1 MRTRIS
7 IAAAVALLAA
17 CSSSGPKAAPTTAS
31 TAASTIA
38 PSTSVAATTSTAAPA
53 TTIAT
58 TAASFKTSAA
68 FHQVVVV
75 GANPGDKLSVLAPDG
90 SAVKDGSGA
99 FARGAVDSAG
109 SVLFRG
115 LAPGS
120 YVVRGE
126 GTPPQQSEPVT
137 VTDGKENPPQSFYA
151 AQKLEAPG
159 YGYLKLRDGATLSI
173 NIALPGP
180 IDKGPYPTVVEYSGY
195 DPSDPD
201 NKNFAQLFTT
211 LGYAYVGVNIRGTGC
226 SGGSWKFFEPIESLD
241 GYDIIETVAAQP
253 WAAGNT
259 AGMVGISYPGISQL
273 FVARSQPPHLSAI
286 TPLSVLDDALR
297 ATLYPGGILNTG
309 FAVEWNKER
318 QEQAKPRGRKWVAAK
333 IDAGDTVCGDN
344 QKLRLQ
350 NPDNLKLIETTP
362 FYDAAIGDE
371 LSPQHFVDQIKVPVF
386 LAGAWQD
393 EQTGGRFPTMI
404 DKFTSSPRVDVNL
417 VNGYHTESLTS
428 AAIFARYVEFLELY
442 VAKRSPSLSRA
453 RLVYSV
459 LAPGIA
465 GVDPGAL
472 PADRFEG
479 VDYATALKTFQADPK
494 IHINLEEGAAEGRP
508 AGSPVPRFT
517 VTANEWPIAKTLTRT
532 FRLGAGGSMV
542 ETATTATGSTSYVA
556 DPKAVS
562 ATMTLPDGLGT
573 VWRADNKLTWPAT
586 PEKNAAVF
594 ASPAFTANALI
605 AGSASADLWVKTTAP
620 DTDVEVTLSEE
631 RPDGQEMYVQSGW
644 LRASHRGLD
653 KAASTPTRP
662 VQTHLK
668 PDSANLVAGEW
679 TLMRVEVFPF
689 AHAFRAGSKLRLTV
703 SAPGGNRVQWAFK
716 TIAAGE
722 TVDIAHDTDHPSQLV
737 VSEVPGATIPAGL
750 PACGAVR
757 NQPCRTPLPAP

>member
-1 MRTRIS
+1 MRTRIP
-7 IAAAVALLAA
+7 IAVSMVLLAA
-17 CSSSGPKAAPTTAS
+17 CSSSTPKAAPTTAS
-31 TAASTIA
+31 SIASTTKAAST
-38 PSTSVAATTSTAAPA
+38 TSTVAPTPT

-58 TAASFKTSAA
+58 TAATFKVSAA
-68 FHQVVVV
+68 FRQVVVV
-75 GANPGDKLSVLAPDG
+75 GANPGDKLSVLAPNG
-90 SAVKDGSGA
+90 SAVKDAAGVPAVGT
-99 FARGAVDSAG
+99 VDSAG

-115 LAPGS
+115 LVPGS

-126 GTPPQQSEPVT
+126 GNPAPQSESVT
-137 VTDGKENPPQSFYA
+137 VTDGKEIPPQNFYA
-151 AQKLEAPG
+151 GQKLAAPG
-159 YGYLKLRDGATLSI
+159 YGYLKVRDGTTLSI

-180 IDKGPYPTVVEYSGY
+180 VDEGPYPTVVEYSGY
-195 DPSDPD
+195 DPSNPD
-201 NKNFAQLFTT
+201 NKTFAQLFTT

-241 GYDIIETVAAQP
+241 GYDVIETVAAQP
-253 WAAGNT
+253 WAAGN
-259 AGMVGISYPGISQL
+259 AVGMVGISYPGISQL

-309 FAVEWNKER
+309 FAVDWNNQR
-318 QEQAKPRGRKWVAAK
+318 QEQAKPRGQKWAATK
-333 IDAGDTVCGDN
+333 IDAGDTVCSDN

-362 FYDAAIGDE
+362 FYDPAIGDE
-371 LSPQHFVDQIKVPVF
+371 LSPQSFVDRIKVPVF

-404 DKFTSSPRVDVNL
+404 DKFTASPRVDVNL
-417 VNGYHTESLTS
+417 VNGNHTESLAS

-442 VAKRSPSLSRA
+442 VAKRAPSLGRA

-459 LAPGIA
+459 LAPSLA
-465 GVDPGAL
+465 GVDPGPL

-479 VDYATALKTFQADPK
+479 VDYATALKTFEADPK
-494 IHINLEEGAAEGRP
+494 VHINLEEGAAQGRP

-517 VTANEWPIAKTLTRT
+517 VTANEWPIAKTVTHT
-532 FRLGAGGSMV
+532 YRLGAGGTMV
-542 ETATTATGSTSYVA
+542 ENGAVATGSTNYIA
-556 DPKAVS
+556 DPAAVP
-562 ATMTLPDGLGT
+562 ATMTLPDGLGS
-573 VWRADNKLTWPAT
+573 VWRADNKLTWPDR
-586 PEKNAAVF
+586 PDKNAAVF
-594 ASPAFTANALI
+594 ASPAFTANALL

-631 RPDGQEMYVQSGW
+631 RPDGQEMYIQSGW

-668 PDSANLVAGEW
+668 SDSANLVAGEW

-689 AHAFRAGSKLRLTV
+689 AHAIRSGSKLRLTV

-722 TVDIAHDTDHPSQLV
+722 TVDIAHDADHQSQLV
-737 VSEVPGATIPAGL
+737 VSEVPGADIPAGL

-757 NQPCRTPLPAP
+757 NQPCRTPLAAP

>member
-1 MRTRIS
+1 
-7 IAAAVALLAA
+7 LLAA
-17 CSSSGPKAAPTTAS
+17 CSTTSPKAAPTTTSSVAPV
-31 TAASTIA
+31 TAAS
-38 PSTSVAATTSTAAPA
+38 STTSTSTAAP
-53 TTIAT
+53 TTTVAT
-58 TAASFKTSAA
+58 TAATFKASAA

-75 GANPGDKLSVLAPDG
+75 GANPGDKLAVLTPDG
-90 SAVKDGSGA
+90 SAVKDASGA
-99 FARGAVDSAG
+99 PAVGTVDSAG
-109 SVLFRG
+109 AVLFRT

-126 GTPPQQSEPVT
+126 GKPAAQSETVT

-151 AQKLEAPG
+151 GQQLLAPG
-159 YGYLKLRDGATLSI
+159 YGYLKVRDGTTLSI

-180 IDKGPYPTVVEYSGY
+180 VDKGPYPTVVEYSGY
-195 DPSDPD
+195 DPSNPD

-286 TPLSVLDDALR
+286 TPLSVLDDSLR
-297 ATLYPGGILNTG
+297 STLYPGGILNTG
-309 FAVEWNKER
+309 FAVDWNNQR
-318 QEQAKPRGRKWVAAK
+318 QEQAKPRGQKWAATK
-333 IDAGDTVCGDN
+333 IDAGDTVCSDN

-362 FYDAAIGDE
+362 FYDAAVGDE
-371 LSPQHFVDQIKVPVF
+371 LSPQKFVDQIKVPVF

-404 DKFTSSPRVDVNL
+404 DKFTSSPRVDANL

-428 AAIFARYVEFLELY
+428 AGIFARYVEFLELY
-442 VAKRSPSLSRA
+442 VAKRTPSLGRA

-479 VDYATALKTFQADPK
+479 VDYATALKTFEAEPK
-494 IHINLEEGAAEGRP
+494 VHMHLEEGAAQGRP
-508 AGSPVPRFT
+508 AGAPVPRFT
-517 VTANEWPIAKTLTRT
+517 VTANEWPIAKSVTRT
-532 FRLGAGGSMV
+532 YRLGASGTMAENG
-542 ETATTATGSTSYVA
+542 AAATGSTSYVA
-556 DPKAVS
+556 DPAAVP
-562 ATMTLPDGLGT
+562 ATMKLPDGLGS
-573 VWRADNKLTWPAT
+573 VWRADNKLSWPDR
-586 PEKNAAVF
+586 PDKNAAVF
-594 ASPAFTANALI
+594 VSPAFTANALL
-605 AGSASADLWVKTTAP
+605 AGSASVDLWVKTTAP

-653 KAASTPTRP
+653 KGASTPTRP

-703 SAPGGNRVQWAFK
+703 AAPGGNRVQWAFK

-722 TVDIAHDTDHPSQLV
+722 TVDIAHDADHVSQLV
-737 VSEVPGATIPAGL
+737 VSEVPGVEIPAGL
-750 PACGAVR
+750 AECGAVR
-757 NQPCRTPLPAP
+757 NQPCRTPLVAP

>member
-7 IAAAVALLAA
+7 IAVAVALLAA
-17 CSSSGPKAAPTTAS
+17 CSSSAPQAASTTAS
-31 TAASTIA
+31 TVASTVA
-38 PSTSVAATTSTAAPA
+38 SSTSAAPTTSTAAPA

-58 TAASFKTSAA
+58 TTAAFKASAA
-68 FHQVVVV
+68 FQQVVVV
-75 GANPGDKLSVLAPDG
+75 DADPGDKLSVLTPDG
-90 SAVKDGSGA
+90 SPVKDTAGVPAIGT
-99 FARGAVDSAG
+99 VDSAG
-109 SVLFRG
+109 AALFRG
-115 LAPGS
+115 LAPGR

-126 GTPPQQSEPVT
+126 GKPAPQSEPVT
-137 VTDGKENPPQSFYA
+137 VTDGKDSPPQSFYA
-151 AQKLEAPG
+151 GQKLEAPG
-159 YGYLKLRDGATLSI
+159 YGYLKVRDGTTLSI

-180 IDKGPYPTVVEYSGY
+180 VDKGPYPTVVEYSGY
-195 DPSDPD
+195 DPSNPD
-201 NKNFAQLFTT
+201 NKTFAQLFTT

-226 SGGSWKFFEPIESLD
+226 SGGSCKFFEPIESLD
-241 GYDIIETVAAQP
+241 GYDVIETVAAQP

-309 FAVEWNKER
+309 FAVDWNNDR
-318 QEQAKPRGRKWVAAK
+318 QEQAKPRGQKWAAAK
-333 IDAGDTVCGDN
+333 IDGGDTVCSDN

-371 LSPQHFVDQIKVPVF
+371 ISPQSFVGQIKVPVF

-428 AAIFARYVEFLELY
+428 AAIFARYIEFLELY
-442 VAKRSPSLSRA
+442 VAKRTPSLSRA

-459 LAPGIA
+459 LAPSIA

-479 VDYATALKTFQADPK
+479 VDYATALKTFEAEPK
-494 IHINLEEGAAEGRP
+494 VRINLEEGAAQGRP

-517 VTANEWPIAKTLTRT
+517 VTANEWPIAKTVTRT
-532 FRLGAGGSMV
+532 FRLGSGGSMS
-542 ETATTATGSTSYVA
+542 EIGAAATGSTNYVA
-556 DPKAVS
+556 DPTAVS

-573 VWRADNKLTWPAT
+573 VWRADNKLTWPPT
-586 PEKNAAVF
+586 PDKNSAVF
-594 ASPAFTANALI
+594 VSPSFAANALL

-631 RPDGQEMYVQSGW
+631 RSDGQEMYIQSGW

-668 PDSANLVAGEW
+668 ADSANLVAGEW

-716 TIAAGE
+716 SIAAGE
-722 TVDIAHDTDHPSQLV
+722 TVDIAHDADHPSQLV

-757 NQPCRTPLPAP
+757 NQPCRTPLAAP